1 MLLATK
7 QMLVAVMARI
17 DDEKVIELAKCSLD
31 LGVDNHIIMNE
42 MRIGLETFTSY
53 IAKEGIF

>member
-1 MLLATK
+1 MATK